1 MAAGALFKS
10 GLMMTDTM
18 RGADYI
24 AGFLVARGIK
34 SIFLVPGGGNMF
46 LVDAVGQAAGL
57 EVIPNHHEQASAM
70 AAEGYARVTGGI
82 GVALVTSGPGATNAI
97 TGVGEAWTESAPLL
111 IISGQVKRADLK
123 GDSGLRQKGP
133 QEVDIVS
140 MVKGITKYAVTVM
153 DAADLR
159 YHLEKAF
166 HLATTGRRGPVW
178 IDVPLDI
185 QAGPVD
191 VTSLR
196 GFDPGPETG
205 ASAADIDAAAGQLVE
220 LINQAD
226 RPLFVIGHG
235 VRLAGGA
242 AVLAELYACF
252 GVPVATS
259 WNALDMIAADNP
271 LNFGKPGGVAL
282 RAANFAVQNC
292 DLLIAIGLRLDNSV
306 TAFNPA
312 RFGRAARKV
321 VVDVDPV
328 ELDKF
333 THEIELKLQADAK
346 DFLTALLTK
355 RSALQVRDRAP
366 WLEHYAGWKLRYA
379 LNEGKPYPAQ
389 GEISHYHLVNAF
401 SRAFPENALIVTG
414 GSGLAVEAFW
424 VAFENKTGQ
433 RVFTTSG
440 LGSMGYGVPA
450 MIGACVGGGRGP
462 CIGVESDGSL
472 MMNLQE
478 LATLKGLNLP
488 IKLFIINNGGYASIR
503 NTQRNYFNGRYVG
516 TGPEA
521 DLFIPDLVALA
532 QAMGLSAMSITD
544 ASELETGIATVLAH
558 EGPILCDIHVTPNES
573 LWPKAIAVPQ
583 ADGTLLSM
591 PLEDMTP
598 LLPREELRA
607 QMLVPLTEESE
618 KVVV

>member
-1 MAAGALFKS
+1 
-10 GLMMTDTM
+10 MTNIR

-24 AGFLVARGIK
+24 AEFLVARGIK
-34 SIFLVPGGGNMF
+34 SIFLIPGGGNMF
-46 LVDAVGQAAGL
+46 LVDAMGQAAGL
-57 EVIPNHHEQASAM
+57 EVISNHHEQASAM

-97 TGVGEAWTESAPLL
+97 TGVGEAWTESVPLL
-111 IISGQVKRADLK
+111 MISGQVKRADLK

-140 MVKGITKYAVTVM
+140 MVKGITKYAAMVM
-153 DAADLR
+153 DSADLR

-191 VTSLR
+191 VASLH
-196 GFDPGPETG
+196 GFEPEAESTASG
-205 ASAADIDAAAGQLVE
+205 AQIDAAAGLVVE
-220 LINQAD
+220 LINQAE

-235 VRLAGGA
+235 VRLAGA
-242 AVLAELYACF
+242 APVLAELYGCF
-252 GVPVATS
+252 GVPVATT
-259 WNALDMIAADNP
+259 WNAMDMIPTDHS

-292 DLLIAIGLRLDNSV
+292 DLLIAVGVRLDNSV

-346 DFLTALLTK
+346 DFLTALLAK
-355 RSALQVRDRAP
+355 RAAIQVKDRSAWMER
-366 WLEHYAGWKLRYA
+366 YAGWKQHYA
-379 LNEGKPYPAQ
+379 LNNGQKYPAR
-389 GEISHYHLVNAF
+389 GEISHYHLVDAF

-424 VAFENKTGQ
+424 VAFANKAGQ

-450 MIGACVGGGRGP
+450 MIGACVANGRKP

-472 MMNLQE
+472 MMNVQE
-478 LATLKGLNLP
+478 LATLKGLGLP
-488 IKLFIINNGGYASIR
+488 VKLFIINNGGYASIR
-503 NTQRNYFNGRYVG
+503 NTQRNYFCARYVG

-521 DLFIPDLVALA
+521 NLFIPDLTALA
-532 QAMGLSAMSITD
+532 QAMGLAAMSITD
-544 ASELETGIATVLAH
+544 ARELDAGIAAALAH

-583 ADGTLLSM
+583 ANGTLLSM

-618 KVVV
+618 RGVV

>member
-1 MAAGALFKS
+1 
-10 GLMMTDTM
+10 MMTKTM
-18 RGADYI
+18 RGADYV
-24 AGFLVARGIK
+24 AEFLVARGIR

-46 LVDAVGQAAGL
+46 LVDAMGQAEGL
-57 EVIPNHHEQASAM
+57 EVIANHHEQASAM
-70 AAEGYARVTGGI
+70 AAEGYARVTGGV

-123 GDSGLRQKGP
+123 GNSGLRQKGP

-140 MVKGITKYAVTVM
+140 MVAGITKYAATVM
-153 DAADLR
+153 EAADLR

-166 HLATTGRRGPVW
+166 YLAETGRRGPVW
-178 IDVPLDI
+178 IDIPLDI
-185 QAGPVD
+185 QGGPVD
-191 VTSLR
+191 VSAMR
-196 GFDPGPETG
+196 GFIPDKVPPP
-205 ASAADIDAAAGQLVE
+205 DVAAAAARVVA
-220 LINQAD
+220 LINQAE
-226 RPLFVIGHG
+226 RPLFMLGHG
-235 VRLAGGA
+235 VRLAGA
-242 AVLAELYACF
+242 AALVQQLYESF

-259 WNALDMIAADNP
+259 WNAMDMIPADHP

-292 DLLIAIGLRLDNSV
+292 DLLIVIGARLDNSV

-328 ELDKF
+328 ELAKF
-333 THEIELKLQADAK
+333 THPIELQLLADAK
-346 DFLTALLTK
+346 LFLSALLAARPALQARD
-355 RSALQVRDRAP
+355 RSAWQAR
-366 WLEHYAGWKLRYA
+366 YAGWKQRYA

-389 GEISHYHLVNAF
+389 GEISHYHLVEAF
-401 SRAFPENALIVTG
+401 AQAFPPGALVVTG

-424 VAFENKTGQ
+424 VAFANKAGQ

-440 LGSMGYGVPA
+440 LGSMGYGLPA
-450 MIGACVGGGRGP
+450 MLGACVANGRAP

-478 LATLKGLNLP
+478 LATLKQLDLP
-488 IKLFIINNGGYASIR
+488 LTLFIINNGGYASIR
-503 NTQRNYFNGRYVG
+503 NTQRNYFSGRYVG

-521 DLFIPDLVALA
+521 DLFMPDFVAVA
-532 QAMGLSAMSITD
+532 QAMGLAAMRITD
-544 ASELETGIATVLAH
+544 ARELEAGIAAALAH
-558 EGPILCDIHVTPNES
+558 GGPILCDIAVTPNES

-583 ADGTLLSM
+583 PDGTMLSM

-607 QMLVPLTEESE
+607 QMLVGLTEESE
-618 KVVV
+618 RVVV

>member
-1 MAAGALFKS
+1 
-10 GLMMTDTM
+10 M

-24 AGFLVARGIK
+24 AGFLVERGIK

-46 LVDAVGQAAGL
+46 LVDAVGQADGL

-140 MVKGITKYAVTVM
+140 MVQGITKYAATVM
-153 DAADLR
+153 ESSDLR

-166 HLATTGRRGPVW
+166 YLATTGRRGPVW

-191 VTSLR
+191 VASLR
-196 GFDPGPETG
+196 GFEPEVEVTT
-205 ASAADIDAAAGQLVE
+205 SAAEIDAAAERVVE
-220 LINQAD
+220 LINQAE

-235 VRLAGGA
+235 VRLAGA
-242 AVLAELYACF
+242 AAELVQLYESF
-252 GVPVATS
+252 GVPVATT
-259 WNALDMIAADNP
+259 WNAMDMISAANP

-292 DLLIAIGLRLDNSV
+292 DLLIAIGVRLDNSV

-328 ELDKF
+328 ELGKF
-333 THEIELKLQADAK
+333 THEIDLKLQADAK
-346 DFLTALLTK
+346 DFLIALLAK
-355 RSALQVRDRAP
+355 RAAIQARDRAA
-366 WLEHYAGWKLRYA
+366 WLARYAGWKQRYA
-379 LNEGKPYPAQ
+379 LNDGRKYPAQ
-389 GEISHYHLVNAF
+389 GEISHYHLVDAF

-424 VAFENKTGQ
+424 VAFENKAGQ

-450 MIGACVGGGRGP
+450 MIGACVGNGRKP

-488 IKLFIINNGGYASIR
+488 VKLFIINNGGYASIR

-516 TGPEA
+516 TGPES
-521 DLFIPDLVALA
+521 DLFIPDFVAVA
-532 QAMGLSAMSITD
+532 QAMGLAAMSIAD
-544 ASELETGIATVLAH
+544 ASGLKAGIAAALAH

-618 KVVV
+618 RVVV

>member
-1 MAAGALFKS
+1 
-10 GLMMTDTM
+10 MTKTM
-18 RGADYI
+18 RGADYV
-24 AGFLVARGIK
+24 AEFLVARGIR

-46 LVDAVGQAAGL
+46 LVDAMGQAEGL
-57 EVIPNHHEQASAM
+57 EVIANHHEQASAM
-70 AAEGYARVTGGI
+70 AAEGYARVTGGV

-123 GDSGLRQKGP
+123 GNSGLRQKGP

-140 MVKGITKYAVTVM
+140 MVAGITKYAATVM
-153 DAADLR
+153 EAADLR

-166 HLATTGRRGPVW
+166 YLAETGRRGPVW
-178 IDVPLDI
+178 IDIPLDI
-185 QAGPVD
+185 QGGPVD
-191 VTSLR
+191 VSAMR
-196 GFDPGPETG
+196 GFIPDKVPPP
-205 ASAADIDAAAGQLVE
+205 DVAAAAARVVA
-220 LINQAD
+220 LINQAE
-226 RPLFVIGHG
+226 RPLFMLGHG
-235 VRLAGGA
+235 VRLAGA
-242 AVLAELYACF
+242 AALVQQLYESF

-259 WNALDMIAADNP
+259 WNAMDMIPADHP

-292 DLLIAIGLRLDNSV
+292 DLLIVIGARLDNSV

-328 ELDKF
+328 ELAKF
-333 THEIELKLQADAK
+333 THPIELQLLADAK
-346 DFLTALLTK
+346 LFLSALLAARPALQARD
-355 RSALQVRDRAP
+355 RSAWQAR
-366 WLEHYAGWKLRYA
+366 YAGWKQRYA

-389 GEISHYHLVNAF
+389 GEISHYHLVEAF
-401 SRAFPENALIVTG
+401 AQAFPPGALVVTG

-424 VAFENKTGQ
+424 VAFANKAGQ

-440 LGSMGYGVPA
+440 LGSMGYGLPA
-450 MIGACVGGGRGP
+450 MLGACVANGRAP

-478 LATLKGLNLP
+478 LATLKQLDLP
-488 IKLFIINNGGYASIR
+488 LTLFIINNGGYASIR
-503 NTQRNYFNGRYVG
+503 NTQRNYFSGRYVG

-521 DLFIPDLVALA
+521 DLFMPDFVAVA
-532 QAMGLSAMSITD
+532 QAMGLAAMRITD
-544 ASELETGIATVLAH
+544 ARELEAGIAAALAH
-558 EGPILCDIHVTPNES
+558 GGPILCDIAVTPNES

-583 ADGTLLSM
+583 PDGTMLSM

-607 QMLVPLTEESE
+607 QMLVGLTEESE
-618 KVVV
+618 RVVV

>member
-1 MAAGALFKS
+1 
-10 GLMMTDTM
+10 MTDTM

-24 AGFLVARGIK
+24 AEFLVARGIK
-34 SIFLVPGGGNMF
+34 AIFLVPGGGNMF
-46 LVDAVGQAAGL
+46 LVDAMGQAAGL

-140 MVKGITKYAVTVM
+140 MVDGITKYAVTVM
-153 DAADLR
+153 DGADLR

-166 HLATTGRRGPVW
+166 HLATTGRCGPVW

-185 QAGPVD
+185 QAGPVN
-191 VTSLR
+191 VASLR
-196 GFDPGPETG
+196 GFDPVVETS
-205 ASAADIDAAAGQLVE
+205 ASTAEVDAAASQVVE
-220 LINQAD
+220 LINQAE

-235 VRLAGGA
+235 VRLAGA
-242 AVLAELYACF
+242 ASLLEELYESFA
-252 GVPVATS
+252 VPVATT
-259 WNALDMIAADNP
+259 WNAMDMIPADHA

-292 DLLIAIGLRLDNSV
+292 DLLIAIGVRLDNSV
-306 TAFNPA
+306 TAFSPA

-328 ELDKF
+328 ELGKF
-333 THEIELKLQADAK
+333 THPIELKLQADAK
-346 DFLTALLTK
+346 DFLVALYARRASVLTRD
-355 RSALQVRDRAP
+355 RSA
-366 WLEHYAGWKLRYA
+366 WLERYAGWKQRYA
-379 LNEGKPYPAQ
+379 LNDGKAYPAQ
-389 GEISHYHLVNAF
+389 GEISHYHLVDAF
-401 SRAFPENALIVTG
+401 SRAFPQNALIVTG

-424 VAFENKTGQ
+424 VAFKNKPGQ

-450 MIGACVGGGRGP
+450 MIGACVAKGRKP

-503 NTQRNYFNGRYVG
+503 NTQRNYFNARYVA

-521 DLFIPDLVALA
+521 GLFIPDLVPLA
-532 QAMGLSAMSITD
+532 QAMGLAAISITD
-544 ASELETGIATVLAH
+544 ASELEAGIAATLAH
-558 EGPILCDIHVTPNES
+558 EGPILCDIHVAPNES

-598 LLPREELRA
+598 LLPRDELRA